1 MAARNHV
8 ATGEALIEVRGLDNR
23 FGGYAVHEGLDLD
36 IRRGEILGLIGGS
49 GSGKTVL
56 VRSILGLNRPQ
67 AGRILYQGR
76 DLLTLPHQKRMRLQR
91 HWGMLFQQGALFSG
105 LTVAENVEVPIR
117 EHLRLPRPLCRELA
131 ELKIRLAGLP
141 LHAAELFPAELS
153 GGMVKRAALAR
164 ALALEPEVLFLDEP
178 TGGLDPIAAAA
189 FDDLIQY
196 LHEALN
202 LTVVIVT
209 HDLYTLVNIC
219 HRLAVIVD
227 KRIETGT
234 LGELLESEHPW
245 SREYF
250 HGPRM
255 RAMLDR
261 GQAWNGTSAT

>member
-1 MAARNHV
+1 MAHV
-8 ATGEALIEVRGLDNR
+8 ATGDALIQVQGLVNR
-23 FGGYAVHEGLDLD
+23 FGDFVVHDHLDLD
-36 IRRGEILGLIGGS
+36 IRKGEILGLIGGS

-76 DLLTLPHQKRMRLQR
+76 NILNLPHRKRMRYQR
-91 HWGMLFQQGALFSG
+91 HWGMLFQRGALFSG
-105 LTVAENVEVPIR
+105 LTVLENVELPIH
-117 EHLRLPRPLCRELA
+117 EHLRLPREICQELA
-131 ELKIRLAGLP
+131 ELKIHLAGLP
-141 LHAAELFPAELS
+141 VHAAERFPAELS

-178 TGGLDPIAAAA
+178 TAGLDPIAAAA
-189 FDDLIQY
+189 FDDLIRY
-196 LHEALN
+196 LQEALN
-202 LTVVIVT
+202 LTVVIVS

-227 KRIETGT
+227 KGIQTGT
-234 LGELLESEHPW
+234 LAEMRRAEHPW

-255 RAMLDR
+255 RALLGR
-261 GQAWNGTSAT
+261 GEAWNGTSAT

>member
-1 MAARNHV
+1 MAHV
-8 ATGEALIEVRGLDNR
+8 ATGEPLIEVRGLVNR
-23 FGGYAVHEGLDLD
+23 FGDELVHDRLDLA
-36 IRRGEILGLIGGS
+36 IRKGEILGLIGGS

-76 DLLTLPHQKRMRLQR
+76 DILNLPHRKRMRYQR
-91 HWGMLFQQGALFSG
+91 HWGMLFQRGALFSG
-105 LTVAENVEVPIR
+105 LTVLENVALPMR
-117 EHLRLPRPLCRELA
+117 EHLRLSRPVRQELA
-131 ELKIRLAGLP
+131 ALKIHLAGLP
-141 LHAAELFPAELS
+141 MHAGERFPAELS

-164 ALALEPEVLFLDEP
+164 ALALEPEVVFLDEP
-178 TGGLDPIAAAA
+178 TAGLDPIAAAS

-196 LHEALN
+196 LQEALK

-209 HDLYTLVNIC
+209 HDLYTLVNVC
-219 HRLAVIVD
+219 HRLAVIMDRQVT
-227 KRIETGT
+227 TGT
-234 LGELLESEHPW
+234 LEEMLEVDHPW

-255 RAMLDR
+255 RALLEK